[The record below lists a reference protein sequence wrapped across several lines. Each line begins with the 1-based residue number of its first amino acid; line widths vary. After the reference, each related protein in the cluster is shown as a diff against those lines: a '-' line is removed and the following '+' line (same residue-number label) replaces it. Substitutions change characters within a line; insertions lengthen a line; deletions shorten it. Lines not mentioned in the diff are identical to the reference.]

1 MSRIPSSSRRRRSFV
16 DPDALTGTSGKR
28 ATFALLLVAAAADTA
43 AFYQIVALLMSQ
55 QQGWMVWL
63 LVAGFTGLS
72 LGLTH
77 IIGTATRRSVER
89 HMPPAGLLALATTL
103 GWLFMGAV
111 CFFVRA
117 VHTPTGE
124 NGGDSFTN
132 PYGGSPAQDTAAG
145 HDLGGALLFLGLYLA
160 GGLVAG
166 ATSYLSHNPVAESY
180 GRALR
185 GHAESRAAVELLTPR
200 QVRATHRYEQELA
213 ERDRDHAAL
222 GVGHGRASGLGRRAE
237 ALRPPPDGR
246 SSRRSGRHRRSDRL
260 RYPVD
265 EAAAGTAGPA
275 LGPAAGGSGVNSA
288 PGRHPMGPPPH
299 RPAFCPHCGKKLRE
313 CATCPADGGAF
324 CRNCRLGLR
333 CPACGRHWTSP

>member
-213 ERDRDHAAL
+213 ERDRDRRRWESATAERLAWADELKHYARHLMAAHL
-222 GVGHGRASGLGRRAE
+222 GDPAATDGLTDSGTRLMK
-237 ALRPPPDGR
+237 PPPGR
-246 SSRRSGRHRRSDRL
+246 PGLHSAPL
-260 RYPVD
+260 PE
-265 EAAAGTAGPA
+265 EAA
-275 LGPAAGGSGVNSA
+275 
-288 PGRHPMGPPPH
+288 
-299 RPAFCPHCGKKLRE
+299 
-313 CATCPADGGAF
+313 
-324 CRNCRLGLR
+324 
-333 CPACGRHWTSP
+333 